1 MTVAQSSATGTGA
14 IDQGKAA
21 ERRRQARRNLIGFL
35 MALPPI
41 IVLVLFVGLPVVL
54 AIAFSFGYTGGLN
67 QVSAQIG
74 QNVHQGSPFTLGAYS
89 DIINDPRFIRDL
101 GVTLLIT
108 VVSTLFV
115 LVFTVGI
122 AVYARLT
129 RSKAGTLLT
138 SMAIIPLFIPVVI
151 ASWANLTFYS
161 SNGFIRSL
169 FAQFHL
175 EGPTLGFTTTGV
187 IIASIW
193 VNLPFATL
201 MVTSGIEGIPDA
213 LIESARDAGASTM
226 RIVWEILIPLAK
238 VPILIAST
246 FTAIGVLGQFTVP
259 YFTGPNAPS
268 MLGVDISKYFQS
280 FNEPQ
285 QSVAIAVVIFVFAIG
300 IAVAYIKVSVGSNTK
315 RKPQADSKAA
325 NGHST
330 IAVSSGQPAVANRP
344 QSTRGGAQ

>member
-1 MTVAQSSATGTGA
+1 MTVSQTSPADAGMA
-14 IDQGKAA
+14 DQGRTTK
-21 ERRRQARRNLIGFL
+21 RRLQNRRNLIGFL

-54 AIAFSFGYTGGLN
+54 AILFSFGYTGGLN

-74 QNVHQGSPFTLGAYS
+74 QHVHAGTPFTVAAYG
-89 DIINDPRFIRDL
+89 DIISDPRFVRDL
-101 GVTLLIT
+101 WVTLLIT

-129 RSKAGTLLT
+129 RSKVGTLLT

-169 FAQFHL
+169 FAQFHV
-175 EGPTLGFTTTGV
+175 EGPTLGFTTAGV

-193 VNLPFATL
+193 VNLPFAAL

-226 RIVWEILIPLAK
+226 RIVCEILIPLAK

-280 FNEPQ
+280 FNQPQ
-285 QSVAIAVVIFVFAIG
+285 QSVAIACVIFVFAIG
-300 IAVAYIKVSVGSNTK
+300 IAVAYIKVSVG
-315 RKPQADSKAA
+315 DSGKKE
-325 NGHST
+325 GE
-330 IAVSSGQPAVANRP
+330 R
-344 QSTRGGAQ
+344 